1 LAVDLSAFEI
11 AHFFRLESVDI
22 RALRSRYKDNLRLG
36 AVRAPEHK
44 VATGRPMVFH
54 CILSV

>member
-1 LAVDLSAFEI
+1 MDLFALEI
-11 AHFFRLESVDI
+11 AHFFTLESVDI
-22 RALRSRYKDNLRLG
+22 RAPRSRYKDNLRLG
-36 AVRAPEHK
+36 AVREPEDK

>member
-1 LAVDLSAFEI
+1 MDLSAFEI
-11 AHFFRLESVDI
+11 AHFFTLESVDI